1 MLVRKAG
8 IKLDKIINNR
18 KKNAQP
24 LRTPL
29 GAAPIEGTSV
39 ALAHRQLSAMPVED
53 SPGGV
58 APVCTIL
65 PVQWAHQRQ
74 GDQPACATP

>member
-1 MLVRKAG
+1 MHS
-8 IKLDKIINNR
+8 
-18 KKNAQP
+18 P

-53 SPGGV
+53 SPGGGV
-58 APVCTIL
+58 
-65 PVQWAHQRQ
+65 
-74 GDQPACATP
+74 PAA